1 MNFRL
6 PFHAPRGAASA
17 TLAIILCA
25 LIAGCG
31 GADKNAAKPPVEVGY
46 QVLAPTSTDLASE
59 LPGRTEAFATGEVRP
74 QVSGVIQRRLFTEG
88 ALVRAGQPLYQ
99 IDASLSR
106 AAVHQAEANLASAES
121 HAASAKLKADRYR
134 PLAAD
139 QAVSQQDYTDAQGAA
154 KEAAA
159 SVAQARAALDTARIN
174 LRYTTVPA
182 PVSGR
187 IGRSLVT
194 EGALASAGQAGPL
207 AVISVLDPMYV
218 NIQESSNDLLALRNQ
233 LANGGAAPL
242 SLPVRLKLDDGSFYA
257 YDGKLEF
264 SEVTVDPATGSVTL
278 RARFPNPRGMLLP
291 GMFVRAEL
299 TQARATN
306 VFLVPQSALT
316 RDARGNALV
325 FVVGAGDKAELRPVT
340 TSHTQGPA
348 WIVTQGL
355 KAGDRLITQGLGHI
369 RPGAPLHAVPDTTPQ
384 HTLATG
390 K

>member
-1 MNFRL
+1 MNFCL
-6 PFHAPRGAASA
+6 PSRQLRAVAALSLSI
-17 TLAIILCA
+17 TLCTA
-25 LIAGCG
+25 LAACG
-31 GADKNAAKPPVEVGY
+31 EADKNAAKPPVEVGY
-46 QVLAPTSTDLASE
+46 QVVTPTSTDLATE
-59 LPGRTEAFATGEVRP
+59 LPGRTEAFRTGEVRP

-99 IDASLSR
+99 IDASLYR
-106 AAVHQAEANLASAES
+106 AAAAQAEANLA
-121 HAASAKLKADRYR
+121 AAQATAQAARAKADRYK

-139 QAVSQQDYTDAQGAA
+139 QAVAQQDYTDAAA
-154 KEAAA
+154 TARQASAA
-159 SVAQARAALDTARIN
+159 VAQARAALQTARIN

-187 IGRSLVT
+187 IGRSLMT
-194 EGALASAGQAGPL
+194 EGALASAGQTGPL

-218 NIQESSNDLLALRNQ
+218 NIQESANDLIALRSQ
-233 LANGGAAPL
+233 LAGGGAAPL
-242 SLPVRLKLDDGSFYA
+242 ATPVRLKLDDGSFYA
-257 YDGKLEF
+257 YEGKLEF

-278 RARFPNPRGMLLP
+278 RVRVPNPKGLLLP
-291 GMFVRAEL
+291 GMFVRGEL
-299 TQARATN
+299 TQARQNN

-340 TSHTQGPA
+340 TSHTQGDA

-369 RPGAPLHAVPDTTPQ
+369 KPGAPLHAVPDTTPQ
-384 HTLATG
+384 HTINTA